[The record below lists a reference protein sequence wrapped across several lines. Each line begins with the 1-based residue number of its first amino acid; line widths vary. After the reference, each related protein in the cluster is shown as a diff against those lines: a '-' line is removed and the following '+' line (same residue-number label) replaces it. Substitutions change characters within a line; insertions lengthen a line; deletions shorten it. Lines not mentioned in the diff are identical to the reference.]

1 MQQMNKQIKKYTL
14 AFSLFCSIACAMIF
28 HSQMIQVFIA
38 VWIGCLTGL
47 VGYHKIVQM
56 ALNIP
61 TDEAAGK
68 KMGTQEYMKRYL
80 LYGLALVVS
89 HLMDMPIFAVLVGLM
104 CNKGAILLYALK
116 EKEDFHE

>member
-61 TDEAAGK
+61 TDEAAGCNSLSN
-68 KMGTQEYMKRYL
+68 RYL
-80 LYGLALVVS
+80 Y
-89 HLMDMPIFAVLVGLM
+89 
-104 CNKGAILLYALK
+104 
-116 EKEDFHE
+116 

>member
-28 HSQMIQVFIA
+28 HSQIYS
-38 VWIGCLTGL
+38 GL
-47 VGYHKIVQM
+47 

-80 LYGLALVVS
+80 MYGLVLVVCQ
-89 HLMDMPIFAVLVGLM
+89 LMELPILAVLVGLM

>member
-47 VGYHKIVQM
+47 VGYHKIVQR

-68 KMGTQEYMKRYL
+68 KIGTQEYMKRYL
-80 LYGLALVVS
+80 MYGLVLVVCQ
-89 HLMDMPIFAVLVGLM
+89 LMELPILAVLVGLM

>member
-61 TDEAAGK
+61 TDKAAGK

-80 LYGLALVVS
+80 MYGLVLVVCQ
-89 HLMDMPIFAVLVGLM
+89 LMELPILAVLVGLM

>member
-47 VGYHKIVQM
+47 VGYHKIAQM

-80 LYGLALVVS
+80 MYGLVLVVCQ
-89 HLMDMPIFAVLVGLM
+89 LMELPILAVLVGLM

>member
-61 TDEAAGK
+61 TGEAAGK

-80 LYGLALVVS
+80 MYGLVLVVCQ
-89 HLMDMPIFAVLVGLM
+89 LMELPILAVLVGLM

>member
-1 MQQMNKQIKKYTL
+1 MQQMNKKIKRYTL

-47 VGYHKIVQM
+47 VGYLKIVQM
-56 ALNIP
+56 ALYIP

-80 LYGLALVVS
+80 MYGLVLVVCQ
-89 HLMDMPIFAVLVGLM
+89 LMELPILAVLVGLM

>member
-1 MQQMNKQIKKYTL
+1 MQQMNKKIVKYTL
-14 AFSLFCSIACAMIF
+14 IFSLFCSIACAMIF
-28 HSQMIQVFIA
+28 HSQMIRVFIA

-68 KMGTQEYMKRYL
+68 KIGTQEYMKRYL
-80 LYGLALVVS
+80 MYGLVLVICQFMG
-89 HLMDMPIFAVLVGLM
+89 LPILAVLVGLM

>member
-1 MQQMNKQIKKYTL
+1 MQQMNKKIKRYTL
-14 AFSLFCSIACAMIF
+14 VFSLFCSIACAMIF

-56 ALNIP
+56 ALNIQ

-68 KMGTQEYMKRYL
+68 KIGTQEYMKRYL
-80 LYGLALVVS
+80 MYGLVLVICQFMG
-89 HLMDMPIFAVLVGLM
+89 LPILAVLVGLM

>member
-61 TDEAAGK
+61 ADEAAGK

-80 LYGLALVVS
+80 MYGLVLVVS
-89 HLMDMPIFAVLVGLM
+89 QLMELPILAVLVGLM

>member
-28 HSQMIQVFIA
+28 NSQMIQVFIA

-56 ALNIP
+56 ALNIT

-80 LYGLALVVS
+80 MYGLVLVVCQ
-89 HLMDMPIFAVLVGLM
+89 LMELPILAVLVGLM